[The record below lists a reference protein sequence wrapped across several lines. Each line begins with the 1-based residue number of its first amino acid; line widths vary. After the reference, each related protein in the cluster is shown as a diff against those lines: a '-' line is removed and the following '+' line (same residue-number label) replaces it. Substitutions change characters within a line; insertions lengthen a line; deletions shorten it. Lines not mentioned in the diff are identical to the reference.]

1 MKIALLAVATSGF
14 CHLKGPDG
22 NFLYDEKTK
31 EPIGIDL
38 YSPGSPEAAELEG
51 QQSARIIKR
60 MQDNDNKVAHIPVE
74 QRRVE
79 TAGDLTALTA
89 GFHHIEYDGPDGQ
102 PLTGTALHTAVYSD
116 PTLGWINV
124 QAIKFVADWGKFTP
138 GSPTS

>member
-1 MKIALLAVATSGF
+1 MKIAKFAVVPTAF
-14 CHLKGPDG
+14 LHLKGPDG

-31 EPIGIDL
+31 ERVGIDL
-38 YSPGSPEAAELEG
+38 YGPGSPVAAELEG
-51 QQSARIIKR
+51 AQSARIIKR
-60 MQDNDNKVAHIPVE
+60 MQDNDNKVALVPVE

-89 GFHHIEYDGPDGQ
+89 RFHHIEYDGPDGQ

-124 QAIKFVADWGKFTP
+124 QAMKFVADWGKFTP